1 MTVEQIAQ
9 KLDLHIV
16 CGGDSLQREVNGR
29 LYCCDLLSIV
39 MGRAPADGVWVT
51 VMANLNTVAV
61 AVLCDLACVVVA
73 EGMAIDETVTARA
86 EQQGVVLLA
95 TEKPVYET
103 ARAIDRYCN
112 EA

>member
-1 MTVEQIAQ
+1 
-9 KLDLHIV
+9 
-16 CGGDSLQREVNGR
+16 
-29 LYCCDLLSIV
+29 
-39 MGRAPADGVWVT
+39 VT

>member
-9 KLDLHIV
+9 KLDLRIV

-51 VMANLNTVAV
+51 VMAIAPLDTSRSSLTFLAET
-61 AVLCDLACVVVA
+61 AVL
-73 EGMAIDETVTARA
+73 
-86 EQQGVVLLA
+86 
-95 TEKPVYET
+95 PVS
-103 ARAIDRYCN
+103 RVSHWGCFSR
-112 EA
+112 